1 MELRF
6 YDVIF
11 GILEQTVLLWRIR
24 QTHDSVMALV
34 KKIEI
39 GGIGYHTV
47 LSRMYMYRNRVC
59 VLDDNLLRKG
69 ILQ

>member
-11 GILEQTVLLWRIR
+11 GIIEQTIFLWRIR
-24 QTHDSVMALV
+24 QTHDSVMGLV

-47 LSRMYMYRNRVC
+47 LSRMYMY
-59 VLDDNLLRKG
+59 
-69 ILQ
+69 